1 MAEQLGATIENADDP
16 DKPLVFTYGELYIT
30 PKKAV
35 EDNDNVFEKKEEPR
49 KIAIRSYDNPL
60 HFRQSNDSRDF
71 ISDDDTPEQDRRRYI
86 KLGNVLHNIFAHIR
100 TAADIEPQLRQLEQ
114 EGVIYSDEF
123 NAYDLRR
130 SIEKAL
136 ANPQVKDW
144 FSPRWRLYN
153 ECTIL
158 EYDKETKTKIEHR
171 PDRVMTDGHQWIVVD
186 FKFGHRN
193 DTDYFRQ
200 VGGYM
205 DIIRRMGAENV
216 IGYIWYVMRDEVVPV
231 PFTKRGK

>member
-1 MAEQLGATIENADDP
+1 M
-16 DKPLVFTYGELYIT
+16 
-30 PKKAV
+30 
-35 EDNDNVFEKKEEPR
+35 
-49 KIAIRSYDNPL
+49 
-60 HFRQSNDSRDF
+60 
-71 ISDDDTPEQDRRRYI
+71 
-86 KLGNVLHNIFAHIR
+86 
-100 TAADIEPQLRQLEQ
+100 
-114 EGVIYSDEF
+114 IYSDEF

-136 ANPQVKDW
+136 ANPLVRDW

-171 PDRVMTDGHQWIVVD
+171 PDRVMTDGNQWIVVD
-186 FKFGHRN
+186 FKFGQRN
-193 DTDYFRQ
+193 DADYFRQ